1 MGEKKVTMSDV
12 ARAVG
17 VSRTAVSFV
26 LNGRAVEKGISP
38 DLARRI
44 AESARQLNYRPSLLA
59 RGLTGQKTMV
69 VGVVLPSVSSAY
81 GPPLIREVE
90 SQAQAKEYQVMVAQ
104 HENSLETLS
113 KILEGF
119 LGRHVDG
126 LIMSPVLGL
135 KDLPVYQ
142 AVRRSG
148 VPVIFVDRDPGDDS
162 VSVVT
167 NDSARAVELAVL
179 HLAKLG
185 HTRIAMYDAPRELRE
200 SRLREGAYRE
210 TLAELGLSFDD
221 RLLRV
226 ADWDE
231 EPGQH
236 EIVGR
241 VMKELLDLP
250 DAPTGMVAI
259 SSNRAISIYESAREL
274 GCRIP
279 EDLSLVALTGFRFDD
294 FHRVRITSVQFSY
307 EKVGWVAMRL
317 LLDAIAEE
325 SAPPVHTYVI
335 PHLVPGDTSSAPKRN
350 RRGRRDPAKRAL
362 AEASTAKP

>member
-1 MGEKKVTMSDV
+1 MGEKKVTMNDV
-12 ARAVG
+12 AQAVG

-26 LNGRAVEKGISP
+26 LNGRAAEKGISP

-44 AESARQLNYRPSLLA
+44 ADTARRLNYRPSLLA

-81 GPPLIREVE
+81 GPELVREVE
-90 SQAQAKEYQVMVAQ
+90 ARAQTAGYQIMVGQ
-104 HENSLETLS
+104 HENSLETLNRT
-113 KILEGF
+113 LEGF

-126 LIMSPVLGL
+126 LIVSPVPGL
-135 KDLPVYQ
+135 KDLPTYREI
-142 AVRRSG
+142 RRSG
-148 VPVIFVDRDPGDDS
+148 VPVVFVDRDPGDDDA
-162 VSVVT
+162 SVVT

-210 TLAELGLSFDD
+210 TLAELGLPFDES
-221 RLLRV
+221 LLRI
-226 ADWDE
+226 AAWNE
-231 EPGQH
+231 EPGLRQV
-236 EIVGR
+236 VGQ
-241 VMKELLDLP
+241 VMKELLSLP

-259 SSNRAISIYESAREL
+259 SSNRAIAVYESAAEL

-279 EDLSLVALTGFRFDD
+279 GDLSLVALTGFRFDD
-294 FHRVRITSVQFSY
+294 FHRARITSVQFSY
-307 EKVGWVAMRL
+307 EKVGWVAVRL
-317 LLDAIAEE
+317 LLDAMAEE

-335 PHLVPGDTSSAPKRN
+335 PRLVPGDTCAALKKI
-350 RRGRRDPAKRAL
+350 RRGSSRRARAEIPAEK
-362 AEASTAKP
+362 T